1 MTLTIIY
8 LSGVL
13 FFLSQAYIYASVGKQ
28 RIIGALTWPILIV
41 LIPHCVMYYRDVL
54 KKKEA
59 KLRFDGRL
67 GIKSFRIGGDG
78 KDYRWGIGA

>member
-1 MTLTIIY
+1 MTLLIIY
-8 LSGVL
+8 ISGVL
-13 FFLSQAYIYASVGKQ
+13 FFLSQAHIYARIGKQ

-41 LIPHCVMYYRDVL
+41 LIPHCVMYYRDML
-54 KKKEA
+54 REEEK
-59 KLRFDGRL
+59 KLRFDERV